1 MLWTQLLQEVTYLE
15 KVLGAL
21 LQVLSKHWSIEG
33 LALVFE
39 QPALVP
45 SLVCR
50 QLFIVG
56 PSVTLW

>member
-1 MLWTQLLQEVTYLE
+1 MLWTHLLQEGTYLE

-21 LQVLSKHWSIEG
+21 FQVLCKHWSIEG
-33 LALVFE
+33 LALVLE

-45 SLVCR
+45 GLVCG

>member
-1 MLWTQLLQEVTYLE
+1 MLWTHLLQKGIYLE

-21 LQVLSKHWSIEG
+21 LQVLCKYWSIEG
-33 LALVFE
+33 LALMFE

-45 SLVCR
+45 GLLCR

-56 PSVTLW
+56 PSVTL

>member
-1 MLWTQLLQEVTYLE
+1 MLWTHLLQEGTYLE
-15 KVLGAL
+15 KVLCAL

-33 LALVFE
+33 LALVLE

-45 SLVCR
+45 SLVRR